1 MQVGAYVPGST
12 VDQLFALEHQ
22 GRRVY
27 PGGASE
33 ARSALSG
40 AVRQFAT
47 SRPGIQQ
54 LSSERLH
61 YELTT
66 RFREMKSD
74 ACKPGTSAVEIVIRS
89 INRALNTWL
98 LEDIAAADEVSLMM
112 SNIFYYQYLMKISLL
127 DRMNLSHFGTITN
140 EGSSLR
146 KL

>member
-1 MQVGAYVPGST
+1 
-12 VDQLFALEHQ
+12 
-22 GRRVY
+22 
-27 PGGASE
+27 
-33 ARSALSG
+33 
-40 AVRQFAT
+40 
-47 SRPGIQQ
+47 
-54 LSSERLH
+54 
-61 YELTT
+61 
-66 RFREMKSD
+66 MKSD